1 MVRDTMSEKV
11 NLIMYDS
18 EVIMY
23 DELMTYD
30 NEMHWDPSKM
40 RVPAHL
46 ASAAG

>member
-1 MVRDTMSEKV
+1 MSEKV

-30 NEMHWDPSKM
+30 YEMHWDPSKM